1 MKFVNGRIIYSLLF
15 YMMAFALIVV
25 AKPELM
31 FAENGSIKSFGVGL
45 DKDGSPKTVFS
56 FGVLVVVL
64 AIVSFYIFAVIDI
77 VFKK

>member
-1 MKFVNGRIIYSLLF
+1 MKFINGRIIYSLLF
-15 YMMAFALIVV
+15 YLMAVALIVV

-31 FAENGSIKSFGVGL
+31 FAENGGIKSFGVGL
-45 DKDGSPKTVFS
+45 DKDRSPKTVFS